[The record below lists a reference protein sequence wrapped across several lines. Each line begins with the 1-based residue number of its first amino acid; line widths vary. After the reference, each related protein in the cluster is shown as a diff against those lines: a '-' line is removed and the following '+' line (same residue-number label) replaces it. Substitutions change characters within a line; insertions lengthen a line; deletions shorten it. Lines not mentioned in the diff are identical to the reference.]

1 MVIEIQEKTNSWSLP
16 DSLEEDVIKMTKGRR
31 HHK

>member
-1 MVIEIQEKTNSWSLP
+1 MVIEIQEKTNSWSLA